1 MKNAFPWKSQYVL
14 KAAEIRP
21 LSLTEVTLS
30 VISVNSFHISHFILQ
45 NAEKRAINIAFI
57 KTLTP
62 LNNPNRSF
70 FFTFNHF
77 SSLLP

>member
-1 MKNAFPWKSQYVL
+1 MPSLENRL
-14 KAAEIRP
+14 KAVQIRP

-30 VISVNSFHISHFILQ
+30 VISVYSFHISHLILQ
-45 NAEKRAINIAFI
+45 NAEKRATNIAFI

-62 LNNPNRSF
+62 LNNPNRF

-77 SSLLP
+77 SSLMP